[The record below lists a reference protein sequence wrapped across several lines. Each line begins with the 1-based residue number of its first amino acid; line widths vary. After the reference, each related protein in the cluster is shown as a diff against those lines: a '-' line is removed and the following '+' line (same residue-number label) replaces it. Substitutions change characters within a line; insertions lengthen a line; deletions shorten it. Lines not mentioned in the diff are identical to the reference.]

1 MQQIQ
6 QIDLLPYSNSTDYE
20 KEWTIL
26 YRNKTHANFIINKET
41 HFIVKIKDSSCKKYG
56 IKSHTE
62 NRLLLEYARNHA
74 DIGDVYKM
82 EFDKLKY
89 LAEVHFRVIREK
101 QSELDC
107 EFLYADAEFAYF
119 EIEFPLKTLRN
130 DLDNLRDEF
139 GCLDADEIWNIYV
152 PVQYETPQ
160 LDHIDTEE
168 DLEDEYVID
177 DLIETSTVC
186 TNVTM
191 ETNITIENQTDI
203 TERTLIMKDRLTN
216 LKYNIGELK
225 NDIGNFSEDIK
236 KNKYNFDENIRLLQ
250 ENIKQLK
257 SEIHDF
263 SHDVFKY
270 THFLEILKLKTEF
283 LKEKHHLHP

>member
-6 QIDLLPYSNSTDYE
+6 QIDLLPYSNSTNYE

-62 NRLLLEYARNHA
+62 NRLLLEYARNHS

-82 EFDKLKY
+82 EIDKLRY
-89 LAEVHFRVIREK
+89 LAESHFRVIREK

-107 EFLYADAEFAYF
+107 EFLHADAEFAYF

-152 PVQYETPQ
+152 PVQYEMPQ
-160 LDHIDTEE
+160 LDQVNTDEE
-168 DLEDEYVID
+168 YEEYVID
-177 DLIETSTVC
+177 DLLETSTVC
-186 TNVTM
+186 TN
-191 ETNITIENQTDI
+191 ITIEENQTEKI
-203 TERTLIMKDRLTN
+203 ERTTSNMNQRLRN
-216 LKYNIGELK
+216 LKHDIGELK
-225 NDIGNFSEDIK
+225 NDIGEFSEKIKQNNDDFDEKMTCLRQNIK
-236 KNKYNFDENIRLLQ
+236 K
-250 ENIKQLK
+250 LK
-257 SEIHDF
+257 NDIHEF
-263 SHDVFKY
+263 SQNVFKY
-270 THFLEILKLKTEF
+270 THFLEIFKLKIEF
-283 LKEKHHLHP
+283 MKEKHQ